1 MTVLY
6 VAGVSSILF
15 IAVEILEENA
25 ASYLLKAIQLR
36 DSRDRSRSEFLGDCT
51 SLLSHGL

>member
-25 ASYLLKAIQLR
+25 AGYFSKPYN
-36 DSRDRSRSEFLGDCT
+36 
-51 SLLSHGL
+51 